1 MRGPTGS
8 KLVRAACLWISV
20 TSPCV
25 LHGQAAGTPDT
36 TFSGIVEY
44 VFAPNPNPREIQP
57 RMYNWE
63 VRLSAADSRK
73 GPYEIVQL
81 TRALTA
87 AGKAP
92 QPEMSVLVDAG
103 MIVANQD
110 GVIPF
115 ELRVGDK
122 EPTRNMG
129 RQGNIGQPVVFSGKG
144 TGKGASGWIVL
155 PGTRVERVTPSSKGT
170 RLSNGR
176 LEFIQFIVTNDR
188 GEKFQADVVL
198 RRGSAR
204 GS

>member
-1 MRGPTGS
+1 MRGPTVS
-8 KLVRAACLWISV
+8 NLVRAACLWISV

-25 LHGQAAGTPDT
+25 LHGQAAETPGT

-44 VFAPNPNPREIQP
+44 VFEPNPNPREIQP

-92 QPEMSVLVDAG
+92 PPEMNVLVDAG

-115 ELRVGDK
+115 KLRVGDR

-129 RQGNIGQPVVFSGKG
+129 RQGNIGQPDPEHGQAGEHRSAGRVLGQRHRKG
-144 TGKGASGWIVL
+144 SLGLDCAPRGQGGAGYA
-155 PGTRVERVTPSSKGT
+155 
-170 RLSNGR
+170 
-176 LEFIQFIVTNDR
+176 
-188 GEKFQADVVL
+188 FQ
-198 RRGSAR
+198 
-204 GS
+204 